1 MIGYLRDFGFKY
13 HFIAESFETS
23 LPWKDVSKM
32 CNAVGNRIESDCRKL
47 GIKKK
52 PFISFRVTQVIII
65 LTQGL
70 WYWRLRLHLFRIH
83 LSRIGWPSCCLFTN
97 WGLRQRVNHEAWWL
111 NFASSWSRKT
121 EKEIFGKQHWRN
133 RSQHDKGTQTHDR
146 PSKHFC
152 HRKFGMKGLIDFI

>member
-52 PFISFRVTQVIII
+52 PFISFRVTQVIF
-65 LTQGL
+65 LNNLGL
-70 WYWRLRLHLFRIH
+70 RHRRMCLHLLWFH
-83 LSRIGWPSCCLFTN
+83 LSRPG
-97 WGLRQRVNHEAWWL
+97 
-111 NFASSWSRKT
+111 
-121 EKEIFGKQHWRN
+121 
-133 RSQHDKGTQTHDR
+133 
-146 PSKHFC
+146 
-152 HRKFGMKGLIDFI
+152 